1 MNELSLRTKE
11 LGHGGC
17 CVRRAGDTETQPS
30 SLYDLL
36 LLEGG
41 GKVWVPQREGGYGGE
56 GGCLHCPSSGQIT
69 ILERTEQKQER
80 TSRRGPQ
87 IHSTCPVHTRM
98 VKVFLL
104 RYDYMPDLCQP
115 LYFCISRY
123 LYLITLSHV
132 LHEGRHYPMKTLSL
146 FYMEEAEA
154 HSR

>member
-1 MNELSLRTKE
+1 M
-11 LGHGGC
+11 GP
-17 CVRRAGDTETQPS
+17 TEGRWVWGR
-30 SLYDLL
+30 
-36 LLEGG
+36 GG
-41 GKVWVPQREGGYGGE
+41 GY
-56 GGCLHCPSSGQIT
+56 LHCPSSGQIT

-123 LYLITLSHV
+123 LYLITT
-132 LHEGRHYPMKTLSL
+132 PMKTLSL